1 METKVNYAF
10 VGGFVLV
17 LGAALIAII
26 LWLASGGSGK
36 QHYDTYLALVD
47 ESVAGLNLAAPVKY
61 LGVDV
66 GKVSD
71 IRLDPHNPQQ
81 VRLEFAILQGTPVKT
96 DTEAVLKTQ
105 GLTGIAYIELTGGSP
120 NAALLLAK
128 AGQGLPRIR
137 TKPSLSARLENV
149 LSGVLAN
156 LDRTAANI
164 NAMVNAE
171 NRAALGRILA
181 DTSTVMQ
188 TLAAQKS
195 ELTSTLQNAAIT
207 SANSAKAS
215 ARINAQI
222 DTTMAKMN
230 AGSDAVKKMAD
241 QAAISATAAGKTVAG
256 VGAGVDQFSN
266 QTLPQLERLLA
277 EMSVLAASLRRV
289 SSNTE
294 QNPSSLLRGQQPI
307 PAGPGE
313 TETP

>member
-26 LWLASGGSGK
+26 LWLASGGSG
-36 QHYDTYLALVD
+36 QQRYDTYLALVD

-71 IRLDPHNPQQ
+71 IRLNPHNPQQ
-81 VRLEFAILQGTPVKT
+81 VRLEFAILRGTPVKT

-105 GLTGIAYIELTGGSP
+105 GLTGIAYIELTGGSA

-149 LSGVLAN
+149 LTGVLAN

-181 DTSTVMQ
+181 DTSAVLQ
-188 TLAAQKS
+188 TLAAQKG
-195 ELTSTLQNAAIT
+195 ELASTLQNAAIT
-207 SANSAKAS
+207 TANSAKAS

-222 DTTMAKMN
+222 NTTLSKIH
-230 AGSDAVKKMAD
+230 AGSDAVKQMAD
-241 QAAISATAAGKTVAG
+241 QAAISATAAGKTVTHLD
-256 VGAGVDQFSN
+256 AGVDQFSH

-277 EMSVLAASLRRV
+277 EMSVLAASLGRV
-289 SSNTE
+289 SANTE
-294 QNPSSLLRGQQPI
+294 HNPSSLLRGQQPI

-313 TETP
+313 TSPP

>member
-17 LGAALIAII
+17 LGAVLIAAI
-26 LWLASGGSGK
+26 LWLASGGSGH
-36 QHYDTYLALVD
+36 QRHDTYLALVD

-81 VRLEFAILQGTPVKT
+81 VRLQFSILHGTPVKT

-120 NAALLLAK
+120 NAALLQAK
-128 AGQGLPRIR
+128 AGQGLPQIR

-164 NAMVNAE
+164 NAMVSSE

-181 DTSTVMQ
+181 DTSAVMQ
-188 TLAAQKS
+188 TMASQKKELA
-195 ELTSTLQNAAIT
+195 STLQNAAIT

-222 DTTMAKMN
+222 DTTMAKIN
-230 AGSDAVKKMAD
+230 AGSDAVKHMAD

-256 VGAGVDQFSN
+256 LDAGVDQFN
-266 QTLPQLERLLA
+266 HQTLPQLERLLA

-289 SSNTE
+289 STNTE
-294 QNPSSLLRGQQPI
+294 HNPSSLLRGHQPI

-313 TETP
+313 TSIP